1 MLAIKSVMADQEKVG
16 TLIFDEI
23 DSGISGRT
31 AQMVSEKLA
40 VIAGKHQVICITH
53 LAQIAAMADVH
64 FMIEKKVEGQETQT
78 AIRRLDEKESV
89 MELARIL
96 GGAQITQTVL
106 DSAEEMKELAAR
118 TKKY

>member
-1 MLAIKSVMADQEKVG
+1 M
-16 TLIFDEI
+16 
-23 DSGISGRT
+23 
-31 AQMVSEKLA
+31 
-40 VIAGKHQVICITH
+40 IAGSRQVICITH

-64 FMIEKKVEGQETQT
+64 FVIEKHVVDGETQT
-78 AIRRLDEKESV
+78 GIRRLKEEESV

-106 DSAEEMKELAAR
+106 DSAREMKELAAR